1 MKNNNGI
8 DIFGFNDNLGG
19 VMNKRWLR
27 IGDGKN
33 IQRYQQICFKYMRK
47 EVGIGG
53 GDVQEGECSLSGRVV
68 FIGQREMR
76 RVGDQEAEIKRVD
89 IGFIEM
95 FGKEMK
101 KIEIGKVGR
110 AREEKVVEFIG
121 QKRCIG

>member
-68 FIGQREMR
+68 FIG
-76 RVGDQEAEIKRVD
+76 
-89 IGFIEM
+89 
-95 FGKEMK
+95 
-101 KIEIGKVGR
+101 
-110 AREEKVVEFIG
+110 
-121 QKRCIG
+121 